1 MTKKN
6 LVIAFRLVFAALS
19 LAGVVV
25 QLTISL
31 NSDFGAV
38 NFFSYFTILSN
49 IIASLVF
56 IISAVRL
63 ARNYQTNDVD
73 VAIRGGSVVYMV
85 FVGVVFNTLLRDVE
99 LGGLLPWINTVHH
112 MVMPLAVLVD
122 WIVWPPRSR
131 IRLRTVFVWMIF
143 PVAYVLYSLIR
154 GAVVGFYPYPF
165 LDPTVQGYG
174 GVALYCAA
182 LVVAFA
188 VLALLVRWIANRVQ
202 HAGAVTAGG

>member
-1 MTKKN
+1 M
-6 LVIAFRLVFAALS
+6 IAFRLVFAALS

-63 ARNYQTNDVD
+63 ARNYQTNDAD

-85 FVGVVFNTLLRDVE
+85 FVGVVFNTLLRDVD

-131 IRLRTVFVWMIF
+131 ISLRTVFVWMIF
-143 PVAYVLYSLIR
+143 PVVYVLYSLIR
-154 GAVVGFYPYPF
+154 GAAVGFYPYPF
-165 LDPTVQGYG
+165 LDPTVQRYG